1 MTARTLDRGRVP
13 EPGEL
18 RPFDFPPIEHLELGN
33 GIRVDFAATAGLPVV
48 TFSLL
53 LPAGALREPAE
64 HAGLATLTGS
74 LLESGTEARHAAAL
88 AEEIEGIGARLSVG
102 AGWEVS
108 FVDVTVLRE
117 HAEHAVAL
125 MAEIARA
132 PAFPAGEVER
142 VRAEQ
147 LAGIVQRRVEPRA
160 LANEMVSQYI
170 FAPASPFARPLS
182 GGQGSVAALEREDVA
197 TFHRAVFTPRGAR
210 LVVAGNISP
219 DSVHEIGEGA
229 FGDWTGDPLGR
240 IEPNVEARSA
250 GVEIVIVDRPGAV
263 QSEVRI
269 GHLGVARDT
278 PDYFALRVVNTIL
291 GGSFSSRLNL
301 NLRERH
307 GYTYGVRSSFVMR
320 RSPGPFLV
328 STAVETEVT
337 GGAVREIVQE
347 LNRIRD
353 GGITPSELD
362 DARQYVAGTFPLP
375 LQTTDGVASRLS
387 ELAIYGLP
395 DSYLED
401 FASRILAVTAEEAE
415 AAARNRIQPD
425 RLAIVVVG
433 DPERLRPQL
442 EALELGPVNV
452 VPPTSQ

>member
-1 MTARTLDRGRVP
+1 MTPGPLDRGVVP

-18 RPFDFPPIEHLELGN
+18 RPFRFPPIEHLELAN
-33 GIRVDFAATAGLPVV
+33 GIPVDFAATEGLPVV

-53 LPAGALREPAE
+53 LPAGALREPTDR
-64 HAGLATLTGS
+64 AGLATLTGS
-74 LLESGTEARHAAAL
+74 LLESGTETRTAAAL
-88 AEEIEGIGARLSVG
+88 AEEIEGMGARLSVG

-108 FVDVTVLRE
+108 FVDVTVLEE
-117 HAEHAVAL
+117 HAEQAAAL
-125 MAEIARA
+125 MAEVARA
-132 PAFPAGEVER
+132 PGFPAAEVER

-147 LAGIVQRRVEPRA
+147 LAGIVQRRAEPRA

-170 FAPASPFARPLS
+170 FAPASPFSRPLS
-182 GGQGSVAALEREDVA
+182 GGHGSVAGLEREDVA
-197 TFHRAVFTPRGAR
+197 TFHREVFTPRGAR
-210 LVVAGNISP
+210 LVVAGRISP
-219 DSVHEIGEGA
+219 DAVRHIGEGA
-229 FGDWTGDPLGR
+229 FGDWTGDPVGK
-240 IEPNVEARSA
+240 IEPNMEPRSE

-263 QSEVRI
+263 QSEVRV

-278 PDYFALRVVNTIL
+278 PDYFPLRVMNTIL

-307 GYTYGVRSSFVMR
+307 GYTYGVHSSFVMR

-328 STAVETEVT
+328 STAVETDVT
-337 GGAVREIVQE
+337 GGAVQEIVKE
-347 LNRIRD
+347 LHRIRD
-353 GGITPSELD
+353 EEITPAELD
-362 DARQYVAGTFPLP
+362 DARQYVAGTFPLA

-401 FASRILAVTAEEAE
+401 FAARILSVSAEEAE
-415 AAARNRIQPD
+415 AAARARIHPD

-433 DPERLRPQL
+433 DSERLRPQL
-442 EALELGPVNV
+442 EALEIGPVNV
-452 VPPTSQ
+452 VPPASH